1 MITEDLNLRS
11 ILSELFI
18 LFCFFFFYFEKLI
31 RTFDT
36 FSFNLSCSV
45 KYTYFKGQVRKSYSN
60 IVKEK
65 KNQEFP
71 VCFPGNFSFIVVKC
85 FDFKLLR

>member
-18 LFCFFFFYFEKLI
+18 LFSFFLFVFFFYFEKLI

-45 KYTYFKGQVRKSYSN
+45 KYTYFKGQVRKSHSN

-65 KNQEFP
+65 KKP
-71 VCFPGNFSFIVVKC
+71 RISCLFSWQF
-85 FDFKLLR
+85 